1 MWHRSLILRFALLHP
16 VFRILATNMNDNGAT
31 FFSCSVCYI
40 GTIATVA
47 LTTLHIGQTTQ
58 RRKLPV
64 RSSTR
69 EIFFCWKFAQK
80 ATTPLKK
87 ATMLLLH
94 ISHKWCI
101 FPMASGGNY
110 MCVAWQKKPTAA
122 EQLVVV
128 VPGCALKLFFSKKK
142 SNSRP
147 FYEKESCLT
156 REVRER
162 KKCRRGG
169 GGERVNL
176 CKWLLVFFWV
186 PGTEERALWNQ
197 NKSCHDTTG
206 FEKKGFLKED

>member
-1 MWHRSLILRFALLHP
+1 MIMEQPFFLALCA
-16 VFRILATNMNDNGAT
+16 ILAQ
-31 FFSCSVCYI
+31 
-40 GTIATVA
+40 
-47 LTTLHIGQTTQ
+47 LLRLHWLHIGQTTQ

-69 EIFFCWKFAQK
+69 EIFLLKICTKSHN
-80 ATTPLKK
+80 AT

-128 VPGCALKLFFSKKK
+128 PGCALKLFFSKKK

-162 KKCRRGG
+162 KKCRRRG

-206 FEKKGFLKED
+206 FEKKGFLKGD